1 MDAGRCG
8 RLTKRGSWRRVAL
21 LCPSTGRPQRDGD
34 VLGSRRQLL
43 VADAKTVPEEE
54 PPEEELFGTVKN
66 IKKYMLTTETN
77 MEKTTYQVKKGW

>member
-1 MDAGRCG
+1 MDKIIIIIINDNLMFVIIFVIFSPDA

-54 PPEEELFGTVKN
+54 PPEEELIWKKWNIKN
-66 IKKYMLTTETN
+66 I
-77 MEKTTYQVKKGW
+77 